1 MMKHRLRNRIVL
13 NSMVILFILSIVMIY
28 TAIASIELSKSF
40 DLLLQ
45 NNLVLKDIQKNLD
58 ETQNNLTAYL
68 RAKNSESLKDYIRYA
83 SDLQVLAGKLN
94 REIKDDQLLL
104 LERNLAILIENYLAS
119 TDNAVQAKR
128 GRNVSTYVSQYDEAK
143 KIEGL
148 IKFLLEK
155 MNTIYLDEALTSFM
169 GYRTNIS
176 IVLFLNLL
184 LIMLAFLVSS
194 IFMMRYSSILTEPL
208 EHLSE
213 TVKAVERGD
222 YSHNLPPY
230 EEDDEIGTLNHAFKR
245 MQKSIQNAFE
255 ELNKKAE
262 LEKLLLEQKMQMLDY
277 QHKLKDAELLALQ
290 TQINPHFLYNT
301 LSAGWQLALAEQDE
315 TTAEFLEKLA
325 EFIRYVLKPTNRFVP
340 ISEELDCANKY
351 IWLLK
356 LRFAERYQFEIQ
368 VDERALPYETPALVL
383 QPLIEN
389 AITHGLHDLEQ
400 GGRVTIS
407 VQLDEASWMIQ
418 LAVADTGKGMKKEDI
433 EEVMKAAQLDDSGEH
448 SGIGLFNVIR
458 RITLS
463 TAGRGHVSI
472 ESTEGQGSK
481 VIIYIPMEL
490 HG

>member
-1 MMKHRLRNRIVL
+1 MMKHRLRNKIVL
-13 NSMVILFILSIVMIY
+13 NSMVILFILSIVTIY
-28 TAIASIELSKSF
+28 TAIASMELSKSF
-40 DLLLQ
+40 NLLLQ
-45 NNLVLKDIQKNLD
+45 NNLVLKEIRRNLN
-58 ETQNNLTAYL
+58 ETQHNLTAYL
-68 RAKNSESLKDYIRYA
+68 RAKNSESLKDYIRFA
-83 SDLQVLAGKLN
+83 SDLQVVSGTLN
-94 REIKDDQLLL
+94 RDMKDDQLLL
-104 LERNLAILIENYLAS
+104 LERNLAMLIDNYLAA
-119 TDNAVQAKR
+119 TENAVQAKR
-128 GRNVSTYVSQYDEAK
+128 GRNVSIYVNQYDEAK

-148 IKFLLEK
+148 IKFLLDR
-155 MNTIYLDEALTSFM
+155 MNTIYLDESLSSFM
-169 GYRTNIS
+169 GYRSNIS
-176 IVLFLNLL
+176 LVIFLNLL
-184 LIMLAFLVSS
+184 LIVLAFLVSS

-222 YSHNLPPY
+222 YSYDLPPY
-230 EEDDEIGTLNHAFKR
+230 EEDDEIGTLNQAFKR

-340 ISEELDCANKY
+340 ISEELDCASKY

-356 LRFAERYQFEIQ
+356 LRFGERYQFEIQ
-368 VDERALPYETPALVL
+368 VDERALVYETPALIL

-400 GGRVTIS
+400 GGKVTVS
-407 VQLDEASWMIQ
+407 VSLNENNRHIQ
-418 LAVADTGKGMKKEDI
+418 LAVADSGKGIKQEDI
-433 EEVMKAAQLDDSGEH
+433 EEALRAARLDDTSEH

-458 RITLS
+458 RVTLS
-463 TAGRGHVSI
+463 TTGRGHVAI
-472 ESTEGQGSK
+472 ESTEGQGSR

>member
-1 MMKHRLRNRIVL
+1 MKHRLRNKIVL
-13 NSMVILFILSIVMIY
+13 NSMVILFILSIVTIY
-28 TAIASIELSKSF
+28 TAIASMELSKSF
-40 DLLLQ
+40 NLLLQ
-45 NNLVLKDIQKNLD
+45 NNLVLKEIRRNLN
-58 ETQNNLTAYL
+58 ETQHNLTAYL
-68 RAKNSESLKDYIRYA
+68 RAKNSESLKDYIRFA
-83 SDLQVLAGKLN
+83 SDLQVVSGTLN
-94 REIKDDQLLL
+94 RDMKDDQLLL
-104 LERNLAILIENYLAS
+104 LERNLAMLIDNYLAA
-119 TDNAVQAKR
+119 TENAVQAKR
-128 GRNVSTYVSQYDEAK
+128 GRNVSIYVNQYDEAK

-148 IKFLLEK
+148 IKFLLDR
-155 MNTIYLDEALTSFM
+155 MNTIYLDESLSSFM
-169 GYRTNIS
+169 GYRSNIS
-176 IVLFLNLL
+176 LVIFLNLL
-184 LIMLAFLVSS
+184 LIVLAFLVSS

-222 YSHNLPPY
+222 YSYDLPPY
-230 EEDDEIGTLNHAFKR
+230 EEDDEIGTLNQAFKR

-340 ISEELDCANKY
+340 ISEELDCASKY

-356 LRFAERYQFEIQ
+356 LRFGERYQFEIQ
-368 VDERALPYETPALVL
+368 VDERALVYETPALIL

-400 GGRVTIS
+400 GGKVTVS
-407 VQLDEASWMIQ
+407 VSLNENNRHIQ
-418 LAVADTGKGMKKEDI
+418 LAVADSGKGIKQEDI
-433 EEVMKAAQLDDSGEH
+433 EEALRAARLDDTSEH

-458 RITLS
+458 RVTLS
-463 TAGRGHVSI
+463 TTGRGHVAI
-472 ESTEGQGSK
+472 ESTEGQGSR

>member
-1 MMKHRLRNRIVL
+1 MKHRLRNRIVL
-13 NSMVILFILSIVMIY
+13 NSMVILLILSVVTVY
-28 TAIASIELSKSF
+28 TAIASMELSKSF
-40 DLLLQ
+40 DLLLR
-45 NNLVLKDIQKNLD
+45 NNLVLKDIRKNLD
-58 ETQNNLTAYL
+58 ETQKNLTAYL
-68 RAKNSESLKDYIRYA
+68 RAKNSESLKEYIRYM
-83 SDLQVLAGKLN
+83 SNLEVLAGSLN
-94 REIKDDQLLL
+94 REIKDDQLFL
-104 LERNLAILIENYLAS
+104 LERNLAILLDNYLVS

-128 GRNVSTYVSQYDEAK
+128 GRNVSIYVNQYDEAK
-143 KIEGL
+143 KIESL
-148 IKFLLEK
+148 INFLLDK
-155 MNTIYLDEALTSFM
+155 MNTIYLDEALSSFM

-176 IVLFLNLL
+176 LILYLNLL
-184 LIMLAFLVSS
+184 LILLAFLVSS
-194 IFMMRYSSILTEPL
+194 IFMMRYSSIITEPL

-222 YSHNLPPY
+222 YSYNLPPY
-230 EEDDEIGTLNHAFKR
+230 EEDDEIGTLNQAFKR

-262 LEKLLLEQKMQMLDY
+262 LEKVLLKQKMQMLDY

-301 LSAGWQLALAEQDE
+301 LSAGWQLALAEQDD

-356 LRFAERYQFEIQ
+356 LRFAERYQFILQ
-368 VDERALPYETPALVL
+368 VDERTLAYETPALIL

-389 AITHGLHDLEQ
+389 AITHGLHDLEE
-400 GGRVTIS
+400 GGTVTIS
-407 VQLDEASWMIQ
+407 VSLDEETRLIS
-418 LAVADTGKGMKKEDI
+418 LAVADTGKGMKKDDI
-433 EEVMKAAQLDDSGEH
+433 EEAMKAAKLDENSEH
-448 SGIGLFNVIR
+448 NGIGLFNVIR
-458 RITLS
+458 RVILS

-481 VIIYIPMEL
+481 VIIWIPTEL

>member
-1 MMKHRLRNRIVL
+1 MKHRLRNKIVL
-13 NSMVILFILSIVMIY
+13 NSMVILFILSIVTIY
-28 TAIASIELSKSF
+28 TTIASMELSKSF
-40 DLLLQ
+40 NLLLQ
-45 NNLVLKDIQKNLD
+45 NNLVLKEIRRNLN
-58 ETQNNLTAYL
+58 ETQHNLTAYL
-68 RAKNSESLKDYIRYA
+68 RAKNSESLKDYIRFA
-83 SDLQVLAGKLN
+83 SDLQVVSGTLN
-94 REIKDDQLLL
+94 RDIKDDQLLL
-104 LERNLAILIENYLAS
+104 LERNLAILIDNYLAA
-119 TDNAVQAKR
+119 TENAVQAKR
-128 GRNVSTYVSQYDEAK
+128 GRNVSIYVNQYDEAK

-148 IKFLLEK
+148 IKFLLDR
-155 MNTIYLDEALTSFM
+155 MNTIYLDESLSSFM
-169 GYRTNIS
+169 GYRSNIS
-176 IVLFLNLL
+176 LVIFLNLL
-184 LIMLAFLVSS
+184 LIVLAFLVSS

-222 YSHNLPPY
+222 YSYDLPPY
-230 EEDDEIGTLNHAFKR
+230 EEDDEIGTLNQAFKR

-340 ISEELDCANKY
+340 ISEELDCASKY

-356 LRFAERYQFEIQ
+356 LRFGERYQFEIQ
-368 VDERALPYETPALVL
+368 VDERALAYETPALIL

-400 GGRVTIS
+400 GGKVTVS
-407 VQLDEASWMIQ
+407 VSLNENNRHIQ
-418 LAVADTGKGMKKEDI
+418 LAVADTGKGMKQEDI
-433 EEVMKAAQLDDSGEH
+433 EESLRAAKLDEASEH

-458 RITLS
+458 RVTLS
-463 TAGRGHVSI
+463 TTGRGHVAI
-472 ESTEGQGSK
+472 ESTEGQGSR

>member
-13 NSMVILFILSIVMIY
+13 NSMVILFILSVVMIY
-28 TAIASIELSKSF
+28 TAISSMELSKSF

-45 NNLVLKDIQKNLD
+45 NNLLLKDIRKNLD
-58 ETQNNLTAYL
+58 ETQKNLTAYL
-68 RAKNSESLKDYIRYA
+68 RAKNSESLKEYIRYV
-83 SDLQVLAGKLN
+83 SNLQVLSAKLN

-104 LERNLAILIENYLAS
+104 LERNLAILLDNYLVS

-128 GRNVSTYVSQYDEAK
+128 GRNVGVYVAQYDEAK
-143 KIEGL
+143 KSEGL

-155 MNTIYLDEALTSFM
+155 MNTLYLDEALSSFM
-169 GYRTNIS
+169 GYRNNIS
-176 IVLFLNLL
+176 LVLFLNLL
-184 LIMLAFLVSS
+184 LIVLAFLISS
-194 IFMMRYSSILTEPL
+194 IFMMRYSSIITEPL

-213 TVKAVERGD
+213 SVKAVERGD
-222 YSHNLPPY
+222 YSYNLPPY
-230 EEDDEIGTLNHAFKR
+230 EDDDEIGTLNQAFKR

-325 EFIRYVLKPTNRFVP
+325 DFIRYVLKPTNRFVP
-340 ISEELDCANKY
+340 IAEELDCAQKY

-356 LRFAERYQFEIQ
+356 LRFADRYQFDID
-368 VDERALPYETPALVL
+368 VDERALVYETPALVL

-400 GGRVTIS
+400 GGRVSIS
-407 VQLDEASWMIQ
+407 VQLDDGLRFIR
-418 LAVADTGKGMKKEDI
+418 LAVADTGKGMKKDDI
-433 EEVMKAAQLDDSGEH
+433 EAAMKAAKLDDNSEH

-458 RITLS
+458 RVTLS
-463 TAGRGHVSI
+463 TAGRGHVAI

-481 VIIYIPMEL
+481 VIISIPMEL